1 MTKGHHTNKRK
12 AIKIMAKTATKEIK
26 LTKEKAPKL
35 TEEASQNVFVR
46 GILGLALLTV
56 FGSIAVMVVV
66 IWTGTDNMFL
76 KGLTLPAAIFD
87 LVIAFVAFTKILK

>member
-1 MTKGHHTNKRK
+1 
-12 AIKIMAKTATKEIK
+12 MAKQATKEPK
-26 LTKEKAPKL
+26 VTKEKAPKIAD
-35 TEEASQNVFVR
+35 EASQNVFVR

-66 IWTGTDNMFL
+66 IWTGTDNLFL

>member
-1 MTKGHHTNKRK
+1 
-12 AIKIMAKTATKEIK
+12 MAKTAPKEPKVTKV
-26 LTKEKAPKL
+26 KAPKI
-35 TEEASQNVFVR
+35 TDEASQNVFVR

-66 IWTGTDNMFL
+66 IWTGTDNAFL

-87 LVIAFVAFTKILK
+87 PVIAFVAFTKILK

>member
-1 MTKGHHTNKRK
+1 
-12 AIKIMAKTATKEIK
+12 MAKTAKETKQPIAKPNKALTQEIK
-26 LTKEKAPKL
+26 S
-35 TEEASQNVFVR
+35 EASQNVFVR

-66 IWTGTDNMFL
+66 IWTGTDNVFL